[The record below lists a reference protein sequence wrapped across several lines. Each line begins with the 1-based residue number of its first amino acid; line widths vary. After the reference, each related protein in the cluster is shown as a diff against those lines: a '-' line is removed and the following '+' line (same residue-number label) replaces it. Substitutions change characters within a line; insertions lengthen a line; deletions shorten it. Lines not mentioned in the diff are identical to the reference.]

1 MIAPQVSAEDFY
13 GGAHFRIR
21 RFMLG
26 VAAVSVPACWVRYGA
41 PVGLGMAAGCA
52 IAWLNF
58 YWLKRVVTGFA
69 DRVTAQ
75 GAAQPSSGLV
85 LRFFLRYLLMALGA
99 YVIFRFSPRAFTG
112 FLRACSCRWRESP
125 AKPCTKPMQG
135 CGAGCSSLPVSRFD
149 A

>member
-1 MIAPQVSAEDFY
+1 MGIIAPQVSAEDFY
-13 GGAHFRIR
+13 GGALFRIR

-26 VAAVSVPACWVRYGA
+26 VAAVSVPVCWVRYGA

-99 YVIFRFSPRAFTG
+99 YVIFRFSPASVYGLF
-112 FLRACSCRWRESP
+112 
-125 AKPCTKPMQG
+125 
-135 CGAGCSSLPVSRFD
+135 AGLFLPVAGIACEAVYEAYAGLRRGL
-149 A
+149 